1 MEHES
6 LLTAQFLRSRWAQE
20 FTTYQEDGADERLKA
35 YLQRWAEKDFQKESS
50 AAGTFVDV
58 FFKDIW
64 GYTASGQS
72 KIEEGYTT
80 YAEYPIALA
89 GQRGGTGYAD
99 LALGWFEHTRWPAT
113 PQVFCE
119 FKDVRSGLDIPQ
131 NRKGNTRSPVKQ
143 CADYLRY
150 AAADLYGNEPIQ
162 PAWAIVTDMNEF
174 RLYSYRSIPHRY
186 QRFVIRPTS
195 DQDQKSALLGEDE
208 AASFRRFLFWK
219 LFQPAMLL
227 GTAGPSQL
235 EEIVK
240 GQWTYDKQI
249 EEEFYAEYRAYRQ
262 YVYETLV
269 QANPNFPG
277 SRGKLVRLTQR
288 FLDRCI
294 FLLFCEDMGTALRFP
309 PNLVSDLLRELST
322 QKFIHRD
329 DNTAWQR
336 IKALFEVMR
345 SGGRFVDWE
354 INAFNGG
361 LFQENDVL
369 ESLNIPT
376 KLFFEPGQHHTV
388 KASDTHRRTLLYFSA
403 NYNFGAHGETGE
415 RAIGLYTLGRI
426 FEQSITELEAMEAE
440 ADGRPS
446 LTKLSKRKR
455 DGVYYTPE
463 WVVHYIV
470 EETIGERLQELRV
483 KSGLETHGPVTAEE
497 ADVYR
502 GKTKRRKETSKTGRY
517 LEALEHYK
525 KHLNTLTVVDPACGS
540 GAFLI
545 GALQRLFEE
554 RRWIHDEHFRITNQL
569 EIFDQD
575 VVTKEILSQNIYGVD
590 INAESVEIA
599 RLALWLHTATPG
611 EPLCTLDKN
620 IVCGN
625 SLVGEDF
632 YHHHQGVLFEEDARE
647 RVNVFNW
654 EKTFPHIFAQGGF
667 DCVIGNPPYV
677 KLQNFRKIDEPV
689 ATYLKDAR
697 RTDGTPRYRSTQT
710 GNFDLYLPF
719 IEKGIELL
727 HPEGRLGYI
736 APSVWLKNEYGKGLR
751 NHVLEHRTLERWI
764 DFRSYQVF
772 DEATTY
778 TALQFF
784 KSTPQRGIQFIDAPD
799 GELKGKHWDITPP
812 IDYDALIHK
821 TTWDLQE
828 SETFKLIDKLHHSNL
843 TLGAFSQRIFVGI
856 QTSADAIYHLQ
867 YVAPGRYLS
876 FANGKQNPVEVEI
889 EDAIMRPLISGA
901 EAKRYRAPQTEIYL
915 LFPYDLSGDSPRLWT
930 SEEMA
935 QYYPKAWQYLAQ
947 HEAHLRGRERGKFN
961 VDGWYQFGRNQNID
975 KQEFAKL
982 IVAQT
987 VPEMRVA
994 FDGTGTKFLNN
1005 VRVNGI
1011 LARNKIQLRYLLGV
1025 LNSKI
1030 VDFVFRRIAKPKD
1043 NGYFEANRQFIAP
1056 LPIPDADEATQED
1069 IGQQALAL
1077 QDLHSEHHALLQK
1090 LERAFTSP
1098 QMVYTRQDETWLW
1111 ADFPHWRDFRD
1122 DAPKDLVRTQ
1132 QTKWAK
1138 QQVEQRLKELL
1149 LPLDSRLRP
1158 GVALDAIADGAEL
1171 TLTLAQEPVL
1181 QGIYVAEDSAE
1192 LIAHYW
1198 KYIGWTVNVT
1208 PKFDGRALLK
1218 HLLNL
1223 PATRNAALQK
1233 TIATYV
1239 QKIEVLRP
1247 QIADKEHAL
1256 NEQLYAL
1263 YGLSAEEKALVE
1275 ADFER

>member
-6 LLTAQFLRSRWAQE
+6 LLTDPFLRSLWSEE
-20 FTTYQEDGADERLKA
+20 FTTYQADGSDDRLKA
-35 YLQRWAEKDFQKESS
+35 HLQRWAEKDFQKESS

-72 KIEEGYTT
+72 QIDEGYTT

-99 LALGWFEHTRWPAT
+99 LALGWFEHTRWPDT

-143 CADYLRY
+143 CGDYLRY

-186 QRFVIRPTS
+186 QRFIILPTG
-195 DQDQKSALLGEDE
+195 DRDRDVALLGEDD

-227 GTAGPSQL
+227 GTTGPSRL

-249 EEEFYAEYRAYRQ
+249 EEEFYAEYKAYRQ

-269 QANPNFPG
+269 QANPDFPG

-329 DNTAWQR
+329 DNSAWQR
-336 IKALFEVMR
+336 IKDIFEVMR
-345 SGGRFVDWE
+345 TGGRFVDWE

-361 LFQENDVL
+361 LFQENDIL
-369 ESLNIPT
+369 ESLNVPT
-376 KLFFEPGQHHTV
+376 KLFFEPGQRH
-388 KASDTHRRTLLYFSA
+388 AAEPLDAHRKTLLYLAA
-403 NYNFGAHGETGE
+403 NYNFGAHGDTGE

-446 LTKLSKRKR
+446 LTTLSKRKR

-463 WVVHYIV
+463 WIVHYIV

-483 KSGLETHGPVTAEE
+483 KSGLENHGPITAEQ
-497 ADVYR
+497 ASAYR
-502 GKTKRRKETSKTGRY
+502 GKTPGRRRSSKTGRY
-517 LEALEHYK
+517 LHALERYQE
-525 KHLNTLTVVDPACGS
+525 HLNTLTVVDPACGS

-569 EIFDQD
+569 ELFDQD

-611 EPLCTLDKN
+611 EPLCTLDEN

-632 YHHHQGVLFEEDARE
+632 YHHYQGVLFEEDVRE
-647 RVNVFNW
+647 RVNVFDW

-677 KLQNFRKIDEPV
+677 KLQNFRIIDEPV

-697 RTDGTPRYRSTQT
+697 RADGTPRYHSTQT
-710 GNFDLYLPF
+710 KNFDLYLPF
-719 IEKGIELL
+719 IEKGVELL

-751 NHVLEHRTLERWI
+751 NHVLKHRTLERWI

-784 KSTPQRGIQFIDAPD
+784 KRTPQRGIQFVDAPD
-799 GELKGKHWDITPP
+799 GDLKGKHWA
-812 IDYDALIHK
+812 DASIIEYSALKNEK
-821 TTWDLQE
+821 TWNLQDE
-828 SETFKLIDKLHHSNL
+828 KTFKLIQKLRDNFNSL
-843 TLGAFSQRIFVGI
+843 ESVSTRIYQGLI
-856 QTSADAIYHLQ
+856 TSADAIYHLE

-876 FANGKQNPVEVEI
+876 FADGKRNPVEVKI
-889 EDAIMRPLISGA
+889 EDTIMRPLISGT
-901 EAKRYRAPQTEIYL
+901 EAKRYRTPQTQTYL

-930 SEEMA
+930 PEEMA
-935 QYYPKAWQYLAQ
+935 QHYPKAWHYLTK
-947 HEAHLRGRERGKFN
+947 HETRLRGRERGKFN

-975 KQEFAKL
+975 RQEFPKL

-994 FDGTGTKFLNN
+994 FDRTGTQFLNN

-1011 LARNKIQLRYLLGV
+1011 LGEDEAQLAYLLGI
-1025 LNSKI
+1025 LNSKV

-1056 LPIPDADEATQED
+1056 LPIPDVDEATQED
-1069 IGQQALAL
+1069 VGQQALAL
-1077 QDLHSEHHALLQK
+1077 QEAHSEHYTLLQN
-1090 LERAFTSP
+1090 LERAFNSS
-1098 QMVYTRQDETWLW
+1098 QMAYTRHDETWLW
-1111 ADFPHWRDFRD
+1111 ADFPHWRDFRN
-1122 DAPKDLVRTQ
+1122 DAPKNLVRTQ
-1132 QTKWAK
+1132 QTQWAK
-1138 QQVEQRLKELL
+1138 KQVDKRLKELL
-1149 LPLDSRLRP
+1149 LPIDTRLRP
-1158 GVALDAIADGAEL
+1158 GVTLGAIADGTEL
-1171 TLTLAQEPVL
+1171 TLTLDQEPVL
-1181 QGIYVAEDSAE
+1181 QGIYVAEDTAQ
-1192 LIAHYW
+1192 LIANYW

-1208 PKFDGRALLK
+1208 PTFDGRALLK

-1223 PATRNAALQK
+1223 PSTRNAALQQ

-1239 QKIEVLRP
+1239 QQIEALWP
-1247 QIADKEHAL
+1247 QIVDKEHAL

-1263 YGLSAEEKALVE
+1263 YKLTAEEKSLVK
-1275 ADFER
+1275 ADFES